1 MQDELV
7 PMRSGSEPRN
17 GDAKA
22 AAVQGE
28 LVPFD
33 PGFSQFAAAFPK
45 EAFEYLGEIADLKQN
60 HQKKFAFINL
70 ENQIVPVIKLCA
82 SFYLGCI
89 LWGSYLFWKYKS
101 DVREIEGNP
110 LLSTN
115 EKEEEFNYSHE
126 IDFIIKF
133 VEKFEKSAQFYLKRA
148 SRINP
153 EYLKYFKSYKQ
164 FVELNNN
171 FINLKFTN
179 EIKLPVEVAHFENHS
194 DKKLDELKQK
204 IDELINTGNLEN
216 ILTLDYYN

>member
-1 MQDELV
+1 M
-7 PMRSGSEPRN
+7 
-17 GDAKA
+17 
-22 AAVQGE
+22 
-28 LVPFD
+28 
-33 PGFSQFAAAFPK
+33 
-45 EAFEYLGEIADLKQN
+45 
-60 HQKKFAFINL
+60 
-70 ENQIVPVIKLCA
+70 
-82 SFYLGCI
+82 
-89 LWGSYLFWKYKS
+89 
-101 DVREIEGNP
+101 
-110 LLSTN
+110 
-115 EKEEEFNYSHE
+115 
-126 IDFIIKF
+126 
-133 VEKFEKSAQFYLKRA
+133 KRA